1 MSLRAFL
8 WLMFTTLRFSEDK
21 SRRTYLEVYLMMSWR
36 SFGSRD
42 ASLVCVVPMSFPS
55 VTSVVVLFDGS

>member
-1 MSLRAFL
+1 
-8 WLMFTTLRFSEDK
+8 MFTTLRFSEDK
-21 SRRTYLEVYLMMSWR
+21 SRRTYFEVYLMMSWR

-42 ASLVCVVPMSFPS
+42 ASLVCVVPISFPS